1 MSESKGDSPKTRQT
15 RKPNMVR
22 FRERLLESYRDS
34 HVGRASAVKS
44 PVLLLLTSKTERGE
58 KLEITKRC
66 DNCQKDKTHVT
77 QFKHSNRKYKHVNVC
92 DACLPDV
99 FERSG
104 KKVLAGTTE

>member
-1 MSESKGDSPKTRQT
+1 MSESNGDSPRTRQT
-15 RKPNMVR
+15 RKPNMVQ

-34 HVGRASAVKS
+34 HAGRASAVKS

-58 KLEITKRC
+58 ALGITKRC
-66 DNCQKDKTHVT
+66 DNCQKDQGHVT
-77 QFKHSNRKYKHVNVC
+77 QFKHSNRKYKQVYVC

-104 KKVLAGTTE
+104 KKITIARP